1 MGTKLARG
9 REKINMLTLS
19 ADLEHRVITD
29 RAAVLWQ
36 EAEAGAPIRSTSQ
49 MAVVNAEAQR
59 VNVIQLHTHRLLP
72 LLQPSGVLKC
82 FEARCWKTLLFDP
95 FFCAFTY

>member
-1 MGTKLARG
+1 
-9 REKINMLTLS
+9 MLTLS
-19 ADLEHRVITD
+19 ADLERRIITD

-59 VNVIQLHTHRLLP
+59 VNVIQLNTHA
-72 LLQPSGVLKC
+72 VA
-82 FEARCWKTLLFDP
+82 FVATLGCLEVF
-95 FFCAFTY
+95 